1 MSTPIE
7 VYDAVKAAIVGTSV
21 TKAHVGD
28 TLAHYEGPLEEMPLR
43 DRTFVLQSAAL
54 DRVTERMG
62 CQEWTLELD
71 VAVVYQLTK
80 GANARAL
87 IDAQA
92 ISDVVV
98 GLIGQT
104 GSTVVEELPTSID
117 ISERFITTALG
128 YLVSFSE
135 GG

>member
-1 MSTPIE
+1 MSTPSE

-21 TKAHVGD
+21 TKAHAGD

-71 VAVVYQLTK
+71 VAVVYQLTSSASSGRPGSQSSK
-80 GANARAL
+80 NSLPQLTSPNDSSPPLSG
-87 IDAQA
+87 
-92 ISDVVV
+92 IS
-98 GLIGQT
+98 
-104 GSTVVEELPTSID
+104 
-117 ISERFITTALG
+117 
-128 YLVSFSE
+128 
-135 GG
+135 